1 VRIIVT
7 RRKKKKTMEWR
18 RMDLHLHTPA
28 SSDYEQENVT
38 YLDILKR
45 AESQSLDII
54 AFTDHNTM
62 AGYAAILDEIENLE
76 FLERLD
82 RLQAGERQR
91 LKEYRRLWAKILL
104 LPGFEITATL
114 GFHVIGLFS
123 PKTPVRELELML
135 LQLGV
140 PGDLLDKGA
149 TEVGPTSDVLTVYR
163 TIVEAGGIVI
173 APHANTSHGVAMRR
187 IGFGGQTRIAYTQD
201 ANLHALEVTDL
212 EKKGRRTTA
221 AFFDGSKP
229 EYPRRMRCIQGS
241 DAHRLTAAPQQKNR
255 LGVGD
260 RATEA
265 LLPAMTFE
273 ALRELFLGD
282 DFARTRPARKAAE
295 RPFDHVQAAREAGP
309 TIVQS
314 FHERMTHRGGRLYAI
329 IADVCAFANTNGGT
343 VYVGVGSNPKQP
355 LVGVAQAEQ
364 AAQTLKH
371 EIERKITP
379 PLEVEVDVLESQG
392 HQVLHLTVPRGSD
405 PPYTI
410 DASKIYVRQETET
423 SLAVRDEIVAM
434 VKRAL
439 MSEPSPAAAEAP
451 AQSEGIEPPRTG
463 VEIVETVKRK
473 DTLYHT
479 VRDLRQGNTVKNV
492 TRRSARRLWHYAITQ
507 KEEHPV
513 APDKVR
519 WQGDI
524 GLWKR
529 RARSGQVRYDLVQR
543 MSDGSLRVYYGVTE
557 EGINGEWKALVGD
570 GSGGEA

>member
-1 VRIIVT
+1 
-7 RRKKKKTMEWR
+7 
-18 RMDLHLHTPA
+18 MDLHLHTPA

-91 LKEYRRLWAKILL
+91 LKEYRRLRAKILL

-123 PKTPVRELELML
+123 PKAPVRELELML
-135 LQLGV
+135 LRLGV

-149 TEVGPTSDVLTVYR
+149 TEVGPTSDVLTIYR

-260 RATEA
+260 RTTEA

-343 VYVGVGSNPKQP
+343 LYVGVGSNPKQP
-355 LVGVAQAEQ
+355 LVGVDRAEQ
-364 AAQTLKH
+364 AAQSLKH

-439 MSEPSPAAAEAP
+439 TGEPSPAAAEAP

-473 DTLYHT
+473 GTLYHT

-524 GLWKR
+524 GLLKK

>member
-1 VRIIVT
+1 
-7 RRKKKKTMEWR
+7 MEWR

>member
-1 VRIIVT
+1 
-7 RRKKKKTMEWR
+7 
-18 RMDLHLHTPA
+18 MDLHLHTPA

-91 LKEYRRLWAKILL
+91 LKEYRRLRAKILL

-123 PKTPVRELELML
+123 PETPVRELELML
-135 LQLGV
+135 LRLGV

-149 TEVGPTSDVLTVYR
+149 TEVGPTSDVLAIYR
-163 TIVEAGGIVI
+163 TIAEAGGIVI
-173 APHANTSHGVAMRR
+173 AAHANTSHGVAMRR
-187 IGFGGQTRIAYTQD
+187 MGFGGQTRIAYTQD
-201 ANLHALEVTDL
+201 PNLHALEVTDL
-212 EKKGRRTTA
+212 EKRGRRTTT

-229 EYPRRMRCIQGS
+229 EYHRRMRCIQGS
-241 DAHRLTAAPQQKNR
+241 DAHRLAADPQQKKR

-265 LLPAMTFE
+265 LLPEVSFE

-295 RPFDHVQAAREAGP
+295 HPFDHVRAAREAGP

-314 FHERMTHRGGRLYAI
+314 FHERMTRRGGRLYAI
-329 IADVCAFANTNGGT
+329 IAEVCAFANTNGGT
-343 VYVGVGSNPKQP
+343 VYVGAGSNPKQP
-355 LVGVAQAEQ
+355 PVGIDQPEQ
-364 AAQTLKH
+364 AALTLSH

-379 PLEVEVDVLESQG
+379 PLEVKVDVLESQG
-392 HQVLHLTVPRGSD
+392 RKVLRLAVPRGGD

-410 DASKIYVRQETET
+410 DESKIYVRQETET
-423 SLAVRDEIVAM
+423 SLAVRDEIVEM

-439 MSEPSPAAAEAP
+439 MAAPSPERAEEP
-451 AQSEGIEPPRTG
+451 AQAMGIEPPRTG
-463 VEIVETVKRK
+463 VEVVETVKRK
-473 DTLYHT
+473 GRLYHT
-479 VRDLRQGNTVKNV
+479 MRDLRQGNTVKNV

-507 KEEHPV
+507 KEDHPV
-513 APDKVR
+513 DPDKVH

-524 GLWKR
+524 GLCKKR
-529 RARSGQVRYDLVQR
+529 KRSGRVRYDLVQR

>member
-1 VRIIVT
+1 
-7 RRKKKKTMEWR
+7 
-18 RMDLHLHTPA
+18 MDLHLHTPA

-82 RLQAGERQR
+82 RLQAGEHQR
-91 LKEYRRLWAKILL
+91 LKEYRRLRAKILL

-123 PKTPVRELELML
+123 PKAPVRELELML
-135 LQLGV
+135 LRLGV

-149 TEVGPTSDVLTVYR
+149 TEVGPTSDVLTIYR

-434 VKRAL
+434 VKRTL
-439 MSEPSPAAAEAP
+439 TGEPSPAAAEAP

-524 GLWKR
+524 GLWKK

-570 GSGGEA
+570 GSAGEA